1 MARIAAAEREA
12 LSESRRHQILEA
24 ALRVWMRQGFHGSSV
39 EELAREAGL
48 AKGTLYLY
56 FPTKDAILDAI
67 VRRYSLL
74 PDAVELAEALRDVP
88 PERAIP
94 LIVGRFH
101 ARLRERAPLVSLLM
115 REFSL
120 RPGEARIFLE
130 RVVLPVN
137 RLFAEYLD
145 GLVARGVVRAID
157 TFVAARALVGML
169 MIFVL
174 TQDVF
179 GGHELSP
186 IADERITTTAAD
198 LFLHGVLA
206 APPREL
212 S

>member
-12 LSESRRHQILEA
+12 LSETRRNQILEA

-74 PDAVELAEALRDVP
+74 PDAVELADALRDVP

-94 LIVGRFH
+94 LIVERFH

-169 MIFVL
+169 MVFVL
-174 TQDVF
+174 TQHVF
-179 GGHELSP
+179 GGHELAP
-186 IADERITTTAAD
+186 IADERITATAAD

-206 APPREL
+206 TPPREL